1 MLKLYEKKLKVPR
14 RIAKIKAILLGS
26 VIGVLFMVIFAILS
40 IIIYVGANMIDNGD
54 LSVENMYKCLFSL
67 IFGAF
72 GMATA
77 SVILPDLGKAAVSL
91 ERIFAIIDTHYDID
105 ARKEDGFIP
114 KKEDNFKGEIEFKNV
129 YFNYPSRPD

>member
-1 MLKLYEKKLKVPR
+1 MKIPR
-14 RIAKIKAILLGS
+14 KIAKIKAILLGS
-26 VIGVLFMVIFAILS
+26 IIGVLFMVIFGLLAM
-40 IIIYVGANMIDNGD
+40 IIYIGAWMIENDD

-91 ERIFAIIDTHYDID
+91 ERIFSIID
-105 ARKEDGFIP
+105 
-114 KKEDNFKGEIEFKNV
+114 
-129 YFNYPSRPD
+129 